1 MSHLTDVYFPLP
13 AQARGIGMSSAEKR
27 KKFTENFSRTT
38 LEIEEIDG
46 LIAHNKL
53 LDLPGDGHG

>member
-1 MSHLTDVYFPLP
+1 
-13 AQARGIGMSSAEKR
+13 MSSAEKR